1 MRGRGAGAGEGGRGE
16 RSEAKNNRGRNPGN
30 PQSTHSG
37 KKKKGGGEGSLKKKK
52 RTPPLRLEGFAKD
65 SPRDAVEASN
75 PLRGPGQAGILQ
87 KQCARPIKTIFIKKK
102 KKASL
107 SWGEG
112 ERQPPN

>member
-1 MRGRGAGAGEGGRGE
+1 MVRHDRVTKQEL
-16 RSEAKNNRGRNPGN
+16 
-30 PQSTHSG
+30 HVWCWH
-37 KKKKGGGEGSLKKKK
+37 
-52 RTPPLRLEGFAKD
+52 TPPLRLEGFAKD

-107 SWGEG
+107 SWGGG